1 MSITGGIV
9 LFIVVWFLTMF
20 VILPIRARSQ
30 ADDGE
35 VVPGTHAGAPADF
48 RLGRTMLIVT
58 LWSVLVWAIL
68 AAIILSGVISIE
80 DLDWLGVLG
89 ERVPN

>member
-1 MSITGGIV
+1 MSVTGGIV
-9 LFIVVWFLTMF
+9 LFVVVWFLMMF
-20 VILPIRARSQ
+20 IILPIRARSQ
-30 ADDGE
+30 ADAGE

-48 RLGRTMLIVT
+48 RLKRTMLIVT
-58 LWSVLVWAIL
+58 LWAVLVWGIL
-68 AAIILSGVISIE
+68 AAIISIE

>member
-9 LFIVVWFLTMF
+9 LFVVVWFLMMF

-30 ADDGE
+30 AEDGD
-35 VVPGTHAGAPADF
+35 VVPGTHAGAPANF
-48 RLGRTMLIVT
+48 RLGRTMVIVT
-58 LWSVLVWAIL
+58 IWAILVWAIL
-68 AAIILSGVISIE
+68 AAIILGGVITIE
-80 DLDWLGVLG
+80 DLDWMGVLG